1 MLSLVHDTNVFII
14 GLCVNETV
22 FIATT
27 KLESH
32 NVWFRYNQL
41 TPKLS
46 KTSHTMFAKHVGRNI
61 MSLLLQGKHLK
72 GLTQPNIRAF
82 I

>member
-1 MLSLVHDTNVFII
+1 MLSLVDDTNVFIS
-14 GLCVNETV
+14 GLCANETV
-22 FIATT
+22 CIATA

-46 KTSHTMFAKHVGRNI
+46 KTSHTIFAKHVEREI
-61 MSLLLQGKHLK
+61 VSLLLQGTLK
-72 GLTQPNIRAF
+72 GQISGRLSRL
-82 I
+82 